1 MSNNLVSNNEFGFP
15 YKDSSDITLESITRY
30 LADLTGYSITSDI
43 MGIVDLL
50 HDLDSEQKK
59 NERLSIQI
67 VQTLASALDARDSYT
82 KGHSSRVALYSLEIA
97 RRYGYPE
104 KAQIEIYM
112 MALLHDIGKIGIPD
126 EVLRKKSQL
135 TDKEYDLIKTHPVV
149 GYEILNNITD
159 MPRLGIGARWH
170 HERYDG
176 NGYPD
181 GLCGTD
187 IPEEARI
194 ISVADAYDAMS
205 SSRCYNEN
213 FTQEYIINELTA
225 GKGNQFDPVFTD
237 IMLSIVNDGKIY
249 SNQ

>member
-1 MSNNLVSNNEFGFP
+1 MSNNLASNNEFSFP
-15 YKDSSDITLESITRY
+15 YEDSSDITLESITRY

-43 MGIVDLL
+43 MGGVDLL

-59 NERLSIQI
+59 NE
-67 VQTLASALDARDSYT
+67 
-82 KGHSSRVALYSLEIA
+82 LEIA
-97 RRYGYPE
+97 RRYGYSE

-126 EVLRKKSQL
+126 KVLRKKSQL

-181 GLCGTD
+181 GLIGTD

-205 SSRCYNEN
+205 SSRCYNDN
-213 FTQEYIINELTA
+213 FTQEYIIKELAA
-225 GKGNQFDPVFTD
+225 GKESQFDPVFTD
-237 IMLSIVNDGKIY
+237 IMLSIVNDGKTY

>member
-1 MSNNLVSNNEFGFP
+1 MFSPSCNACNHCSTMTSADFSPFVVTTASYSVSTVDETSPGTTRFFLSIYLP
-15 YKDSSDITLESITRY
+15 YL
-30 LADLTGYSITSDI
+30 LSDI
-43 MGIVDLL
+43 MGVVDLL

-82 KGHSSRVALYSLEIA
+82 RGHSGRVALYSLEIA
-97 RRYGYPE
+97 RRYGYSE

-126 EVLRKKSQL
+126 KVLRKKSQL

-181 GLCGTD
+181 GLIGTD

-205 SSRCYNEN
+205 SSRCCNDN
-213 FTQEYIINELTA
+213 FTQEYIIKN
-225 GKGNQFDPVFTD
+225 
-237 IMLSIVNDGKIY
+237 
-249 SNQ
+249 

>member
-1 MSNNLVSNNEFGFP
+1 
-15 YKDSSDITLESITRY
+15 
-30 LADLTGYSITSDI
+30 
-43 MGIVDLL
+43 MGGVDLL

-82 KGHSSRVALYSLEIA
+82 RGHSSRVALYSLEIA
-97 RRYGYPE
+97 RRYGYSE

-126 EVLRKKSQL
+126 KVLRKKSQL

-170 HERYDG
+170 HSSDSRFSLYAIASSLVTTCVPAYCQ
-176 NGYPD
+176 NA
-181 GLCGTD
+181 LMS
-187 IPEEARI
+187 RI
-194 ISVADAYDAMS
+194 YFSMVFSLFS
-205 SSRCYNEN
+205 SSLR
-213 FTQEYIINELTA
+213 
-225 GKGNQFDPVFTD
+225 
-237 IMLSIVNDGKIY
+237 
-249 SNQ
+249 